1 MIKKDQILVINDIF
15 DDYDFIKQIISC
27 AGNLS
32 QDMKKEVYVIDFSD
46 LSDSDLSAYYKCG
59 ASEIINI
66 NCDKSDK
73 QLLKQ
78 ICIDKCKEY
87 EPAFIAFGSSD
98 INKEIAT
105 AISTELEIG
114 IVADCV
120 AIRYDNLKEKL
131 IFSRTA
137 MCSSIIADIECS
149 GTSMCTIRKGA
160 FKISDDFDT
169 EEKEHEIIHEY
180 HNNENKK
187 NNPVELIEMKK
198 RIDMFSCDIN
208 SKVIIGIGRGAL
220 DSLDK
225 IKEFAKEINAGIVAT
240 RPLVDDGVFDKSYQV
255 GQSGVTISP
264 NVYIALGISGASQ
277 HMVGV
282 MNAKKIIAVNKD
294 EKAPISNNCD
304 YFICADVKKLFE
316 NKM

>member
-1 MIKKDQILVINDIF
+1 MIKKKQILVINDIF
-15 DDYDFIKQIISC
+15 DDYDLNKQIISC
-27 AGNLS
+27 VGNLS

-46 LSDSDLSAYYKCG
+46 LCDSDLSAYYKYG
-59 ASEIINI
+59 AAEIINI
-66 NCDKSDK
+66 DCDKSDK
-73 QLLKQ
+73 QLLKK
-78 ICIDKCKEY
+78 ICIDKCKKY
-87 EPAFIAFGSSD
+87 KPVLIAFGSSD

-114 IVADCV
+114 IVADCIS
-120 AIRYDNLKEKL
+120 IRYDDLKEKL

-137 MCSSIIADIECS
+137 MCSSIIADIECL

-160 FKISDDFDT
+160 FKISENNDT
-169 EEKEHEIIHEY
+169 DVKEHEVIHEY
-180 HNNENKK
+180 FNNEDKK
-187 NNPVELIEMKK
+187 NNPIELIEMKK

-208 SKVIIGIGRGAL
+208 SKVVIGIGRGAL

-225 IKEFAKEINAGIVAT
+225 IKEFAKEINAGLVVT

-282 MNAKKIIAVNKD
+282 MNAKTIIAVNKD
-294 EKAPISNNCD
+294 EKAPISKNCD
-304 YFICADVKKLFE
+304 YFICTDIKKLFE